1 MTIET
6 SSDTGQKLYFY
17 LNHPIKWVRLV
28 GLIVSF
34 ELVSNRFILILD
46 DFSGITLELTCIR
59 KAPLCPPPDTTSSN
73 VRSSD
78 ELEVADEAQLDVSIP
93 SLHKDKS
100 LATAEIKGVTANG
113 HEVDL
118 SHLDIGSIVKV
129 KGGIGEFR
137 GQKQILLERIL
148 VVKST
153 SDEAAAWAE
162 NLEFKQN
169 VLAKPW
175 IVAEEKMKIARR
187 QAERPGREGKS
198 KRKMKKKKER
208 RSATVGGESRKSAS
222 VGEHLDVGTSKR
234 RGDNESRRRKDA
246 KSTMINDQE
255 EKHPGLGKRRTIE
268 QDDAQRRE
276 RMEALR
282 MMKVEQGRKS
292 RIEDE
297 EARKVT
303 EERERSA
310 AEKRRRNEARE
321 QALREMGA
329 GR

>member
-1 MTIET
+1 M
-6 SSDTGQKLYFY
+6 
-17 LNHPIKWVRLV
+17 RLV

-34 ELVSNRFILILD
+34 ELVSNRFILVLD
-46 DFSGITLELTCIR
+46 DFSGITLELTCFR
-59 KAPLCPPPDTTSSN
+59 KAPLRPPPDTTSSS
-73 VRSSD
+73 VKGSD
-78 ELEVADEAQLDVSIP
+78 ELEISDEAQLDGSIP
-93 SLHKDKS
+93 SLHNDKL
-100 LATAEIKGVTANG
+100 LATAETKGVTANG

-137 GQKQILLERIL
+137 GKKQILLERIL

-175 IVAEEKMKIARR
+175 IVAEKEMKIARR

-198 KRKMKKKKER
+198 KRKMKEKKER
-208 RSATVGGESRKSAS
+208 RSATMGEEPRKSAL
-222 VGEHLDVGTSKR
+222 VGEHLGMGTSKR

-246 KSTMINDQE
+246 KSKMINDQE
-255 EKHPGLGKRRTIE
+255 EKHPGLGKRRTTE
-268 QDDAQRRE
+268 QDNAQRRE
-276 RMEALR
+276 RIEALR
-282 MMKVEQGRKS
+282 MMKVEQERKS
-292 RIEDE
+292 RVEDE
-297 EARKVT
+297 EARKVA

-310 AEKRRRNEARE
+310 AERRRRNEARE